1 MSTWFILLFLFLSVY
16 FSYRYAWWKKAVD
29 YKHPRILMYHMIR
42 NAIPG
47 KKFNSLR
54 VSPKNFE
61 RQIRYLYENGWHS
74 YMMSELVAQK
84 DHLPKKSVVITF
96 DDGYQD
102 NLLNALPIL
111 KKYGFKATIYLVN
124 DRHDRDWSGYRKA
137 KNEGAG
143 LKDEPKLSDDEVRE
157 LLDSGLIEIG
167 AHTLTHANLK
177 NLDKTGSHREIC
189 SSKEQIEEKFQTS
202 CRSFAYPFGLY
213 EAKDEKIVA
222 ACGYSNAVTTEVGI
236 ADLQTCD
243 PFKIPRVTISG
254 KDNFFAFLL
263 KLRTGKRGM
272 NK

>member
-1 MSTWFILLFLFLSVY
+1 MTFYFIMIVLLVFMY
-16 FSYRYAWWKKAVD
+16 FSYRYAWWKRAVD
-29 YKHPRILMYHMIR
+29 YRYPRILMYHMIR
-42 NAIPG
+42 DAIPG

-54 VSPKNFE
+54 VAPRAFE
-61 RQIRYLYENGWHS
+61 MQIRYLYDQGWHS
-74 YMMSELVAQK
+74 HTMAEAIAQK
-84 DHLPKKSVVITF
+84 ESLPRKSVVITF

-102 NLLNALPIL
+102 NLTNALPIL

-143 LKDEPKLSDDEVRE
+143 LKDEPKLSDDEVSE
-157 LLDSGLIEIG
+157 LLNSGLIEIG

-177 NLDKTGSHREIC
+177 NLHEAESHREIC
-189 SSKEQIEEKFQTS
+189 TSKEQIEAQFQTD
-202 CRSFAYPFGLY
+202 CQSFAYPFGLY
-213 EAKDEKIVA
+213 GAKDEKNVA
-222 ACGYSNAVTTEVGI
+222 DCGYTNAVTTEVGI

-243 PFKIPRVTISG
+243 PFKIPRVTVSG

-272 NK
+272 KK